1 MEELNVIGRNE
12 SLFKKDILDNRSYFK
27 NEISSSSFLVIGGA
41 GTIGQAVVKEIFKF
55 DPKKLH
61 VVDIS
66 ENNLVELVRDI
77 RSTMVY
83 GSGEFEIFAI
93 DCGGSGFEKMF
104 TNLGGYDYIFNLS
117 ALKHVR
123 SEKDPYTLLRMI
135 EVNILN
141 TLKTVNFAKNSKTKK
156 YFSVSTDKAANPA
169 NIMGASKKIMEMFLM
184 RESKELP
191 ISMARFANVAFSDG
205 SLLHGFRQRLIKNQ
219 PISAPKDIKRYFIS
233 PEESGQLCLFSALQG
248 KNIDIYFPK
257 LDEKIHLQKFSDIAD
272 RFLQLNGYEVI
283 ECNSED
289 EARAKVGDFKKDKK
303 WPCYFFESD
312 TTGEKPFEE
321 FYTNSEILDL
331 EKYYE
336 IGIIKNETLPSEK
349 DLNEFLSEIDKVFS
363 SKNPTKDEILNIVFS
378 ILPSFKETYISSG
391 KNLNQRM

>member
-1 MEELNVIGRNE
+1 MKELNVIGRNE

-77 RSTMVY
+77 RSTMGY

-93 DCGGSGFEKMF
+93 DCGGSVFEKMF

-184 RESKELP
+184 KESKELP

-205 SLLHGFRQRLIKNQ
+205 SLLHGFRQRLIKDQ

-248 KNIDIYFPK
+248 ENRDIYFPK
-257 LDEKIHLQKFSDIAD
+257 LDERIHLQKFSDIAD

-289 EARAKVGDFKKDKK
+289 EARAKVDDFKKDKK

-336 IGIIKNETLPSEK
+336 IGIIKNEILPSEK
-349 DLNEFLSEIDKVFS
+349 DLNEFLSEIDYVFS
-363 SKNPTKDEILNIVFS
+363 SKNPTKDEILKIVFS
-378 ILPSFKETYISSG
+378 ILPSFKETYISTG